1 VRWLAPPALRYAVQ
15 GFAALRRQ
23 ESAWAWWEKVQAGI
37 GKSAEA
43 WHFTLGED
51 KRWHE

>member
-1 VRWLAPPALRYAVQ
+1 VCGGKKL
-15 GFAALRRQ
+15 Q
-23 ESAWAWWEKVQAGI
+23 EGI